1 MSNFEA
7 AAQELTDELVTAEID
22 TVSKLLQWK
31 EVVDRKGFQAI
42 VENLTDTVKRHQP
55 ERGDAAL
62 QVVISY
68 ALVLGAR
75 CAREGLL

>member
-1 MSNFEA
+1 MSKFEEA
-7 AAQELTDELVTAEID
+7 AEGLTGELVAAEID

-42 VENLTDTVKRHQP
+42 VDNLTDTVKTHQP
-55 ERGDAAL
+55 EKGNAAL